1 MKKTSNYQLFLAGI
15 ISEDKY
21 LKLLEAEDALL
32 ANISMPNSMPK
43 SDETVPQEST
53 NEQKVLKY
61 LSINKDKIKEYQSIN
76 PNLMSP
82 KKFYGFTYTGDDIS
96 FAPPTWNGQRMLL
109 RNGFMIGGT
118 DPNNLEADFYGISPQ
133 EFIRNYKPAQELV

>member
-43 SDETVPQEST
+43 SDQTVPQEST

-118 DPNNLEADFYGISPQ
+118 DPHNLEADFYGISPQ